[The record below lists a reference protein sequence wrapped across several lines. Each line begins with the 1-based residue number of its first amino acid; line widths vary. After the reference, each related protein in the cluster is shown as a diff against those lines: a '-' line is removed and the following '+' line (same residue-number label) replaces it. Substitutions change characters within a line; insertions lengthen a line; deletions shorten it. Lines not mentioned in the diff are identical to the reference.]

1 MYTYRLRIHILY
13 VYKTYTKDMHHTHQ
27 FFKNTCLLIYIFC
40 VLRGHLEHSLILST
54 KIRNIKN
61 RPFKTFLG
69 HFKHIFMIWIN
80 VE

>member
-1 MYTYRLRIHILY
+1 MSF
-13 VYKTYTKDMHHTHQ
+13 D
-27 FFKNTCLLIYIFC
+27 IYFC

>member
-1 MYTYRLRIHILY
+1 MSF
-13 VYKTYTKDMHHTHQ
+13 D
-27 FFKNTCLLIYIFC
+27 IYIFC

>member
-1 MYTYRLRIHILY
+1 MYKNHNVMYTYRLRIHILY

-27 FFKNTCLLIYIFC
+27 FFKNTCLFDIYFC

-61 RPFKTFLG
+61 RPFKTF
-69 HFKHIFMIWIN
+69 
-80 VE
+80 